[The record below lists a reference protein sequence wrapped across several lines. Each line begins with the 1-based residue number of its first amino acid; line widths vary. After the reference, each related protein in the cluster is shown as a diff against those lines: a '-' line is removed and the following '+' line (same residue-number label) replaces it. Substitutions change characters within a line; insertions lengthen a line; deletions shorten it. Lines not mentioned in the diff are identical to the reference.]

1 MKGKI
6 IMHTKLITKNNFLIS
21 GLILILTGLYCSES
35 LPEVQEVQ
43 VIPEG
48 FELYVDEK
56 EGFSLL
62 KPSDWKTE
70 NRYNDQSKQNF
81 FVLTSPAEVAGNES
95 NVSVIVS
102 DSTDKSI
109 GQYTN
114 DLLTSYIQLFQS
126 FDLENRDTLTINDVL
141 FGTFTL
147 KYDLEDRTYRMNTV
161 YTIHKKILY
170 QINAVSPAEN
180 YANDKD
186 VMDIIIES
194 FVILRK

>member
-1 MKGKI
+1 
-6 IMHTKLITKNNFLIS
+6 MHTKLITKNNFLIS

-48 FELYVDEK
+48 FELYVNESK
-56 EGFSLL
+56 GFGLL

-70 NRYNDQSKQNF
+70 NRYNDESKQNF

-114 DLLTSYIQLFQS
+114 DLLTSYIQLFQ
-126 FDLENRDTLTINDVL
+126 
-141 FGTFTL
+141 
-147 KYDLEDRTYRMNTV
+147 
-161 YTIHKKILY
+161 
-170 QINAVSPAEN
+170 
-180 YANDKD
+180 
-186 VMDIIIES
+186 
-194 FVILRK
+194 

>member
-1 MKGKI
+1 
-6 IMHTKLITKNNFLIS
+6 MHTKLITKNNFLIS

-48 FELYVDEK
+48 FELYVNESK
-56 EGFSLL
+56 GFGLL

-70 NRYNDQSKQNF
+70 NRYNDESKQNF